1 MGFTNN
7 VIKDENG
14 GNGMEEKRDQWTSKI
29 GFILASAGAAIG
41 LGAIW
46 KLPYVTGM
54 SGGGAFFLIFVIF
67 TLVIGLPMLISEFI
81 IGRGTAREAVSAYK
95 KLAPDS
101 MWVWIGRLGVLG
113 CFLLLTFY
121 SVVGGW
127 VLIYTGMSIPGK
139 IISEGANYEA
149 LFGSVAGSPGIT
161 MFGLLLFTIINVLV
175 ISMGVQNGIEKAN
188 KYMMPLLFVFFIILV
203 IRSLT
208 LDGAMEGVRF
218 FLAPDFSNIN
228 AEALL
233 YALGQSFFSLAV
245 GFSCMVTYSSYLKR
259 DVNLTSSAGAV
270 VGMNIFVSLLAGL
283 AIFPV
288 VFALG
293 LEPAEGPGLLF
304 MVLPAAF
311 AQLPFGSI
319 FLSLFLLL
327 FLFAILTSS
336 FSLYEIIVA
345 AFIANGKFSRTTVT
359 WVLGA
364 VLMIVAIPSALSSS
378 TLAGVEIFQKSI
390 FDATDYLVSNI
401 MLPLGSLLIA
411 IFIIHKADKALV
423 KEEYQLGRKG
433 TGSMYPVWRALMTWV
448 VPITIVI
455 VFLNTLGIVRG

>member
-1 MGFTNN
+1 MM
-7 VIKDENG
+7 K
-14 GNGMEEKRDQWTSKI
+14 EKRDQWTSKL

-46 KLPYVTGM
+46 KFPYVTGM

-81 IGRGTAREAVSAYK
+81 IGRGTAREAISAYK

-101 MWVWIGRLGVLG
+101 LWVWVGRIGVLG

-127 VLIYTGMSIPGK
+127 VLIYSGMSIPGK
-139 IISEGANYEA
+139 IISESANYEA
-149 LFGSVAGSPGIT
+149 LFGSIVGSPGIT
-161 MFGLLLFTIINVLV
+161 MLGLLLFTVANVLV
-175 ISMGVQNGIEKAN
+175 ISLGVQKGIERAN
-188 KYMMPLLFVFFIILV
+188 KYMMPLLFIFFIILV

-208 LDGAMEGVRF
+208 LEGALEGVRF
-218 FLAPDFSNIN
+218 FLAPDFSNITR
-228 AEALL
+228 ESIL

-245 GFSCMVTYSSYLKR
+245 GFSCMITYSSYLKK
-259 DVNLTSSAGAV
+259 DVSLTSSAGTV

-293 LEPAEGPGLLF
+293 FEPAEGPGLLF

-311 AQLPFGSI
+311 AQLPLGSV

-327 FLFAILTSS
+327 FLFATLTSS

-345 AFIANGKFSRTTVT
+345 AFTANGKYSRKTVT
-359 WVLGA
+359 WILGA
-364 VLMIVAIPSALSSS
+364 VLLVVAIPSALSSS
-378 TLAGVEIFQKSI
+378 TLSGVEIFNKSI

-411 IFIIHKADKALV
+411 IFIIHRADKALV
-423 KEEYQLGRKG
+423 QEEYHLGGKD
-433 TGSMYPVWRALMTWV
+433 SISLYPVWRLLMTWV
-448 VPITIVI
+448 VPLTIII
-455 VFLNTLGIVRG
+455 VFLNTLGIVK